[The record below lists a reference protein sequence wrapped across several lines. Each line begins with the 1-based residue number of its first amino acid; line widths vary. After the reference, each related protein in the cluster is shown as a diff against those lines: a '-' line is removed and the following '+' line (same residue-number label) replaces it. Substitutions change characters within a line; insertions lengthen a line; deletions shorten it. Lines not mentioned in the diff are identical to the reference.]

1 MRGTRCPHQLHQ
13 KEAGFGKKRRK
24 VKKISERKTLNFKK
38 YFKTNLEIGKCNQ
51 KLIAINVSVSI
62 SIVTHECLSKG
73 GELLLCAVCTLLNNI
88 IEVIFVS
95 TVAGGQAC
103 NTGSC
108 DGGTANDISSKHDS
122 KLTLKEEEDGEQE
135 VIVGVSRQ
143 IVMGYEDTFFFSDE
157 MNSQPPERFLFVEN
171 VLARLKVSAIIFAF
185 TY

>member
-1 MRGTRCPHQLHQ
+1 L
-13 KEAGFGKKRRK
+13 ARREEK
-24 VKKISERKTLNFKK
+24 LRRYSETKLQK

-51 KLIAINVSVSI
+51 ELIAINVSVSI

-108 DGGTANDISSKHDS
+108 DGGTANDISSKHGS
-122 KLTLKEEEDGEQE
+122 KLTLKKKEDGEQE
-135 VIVGVSRQ
+135 VNVGVSRQ
-143 IVMGYEDTFFFSDE
+143 IVMGYEDTFL
-157 MNSQPPERFLFVEN
+157 FLGM
-171 VLARLKVSAIIFAF
+171 K
-185 TY
+185 